1 MDLQRDQN
9 LERRNNYLS
18 KLYIQLFNLI
28 FFNGYKDA
36 SKCVHLKFM
45 FSEKATKID
54 ETITT
59 DLTLCGKCQIVGE
72 DFFNFYGLIR
82 KHKLYNSNFITFNDP
97 YFPTSQ
103 SEIKGN

>member
-1 MDLQRDQN
+1 MCKVGSNRVSPFQRWIFQTFAYLTRVGKQES
-9 LERRNNYLS
+9 LEQIHVV
-18 KLYIQLFNLI
+18 KFI
-28 FFNGYKDA
+28 FFR
-36 SKCVHLKFM
+36 
-45 FSEKATKID
+45 KATKID
-54 ETITT
+54 EIITT

-97 YFPTSQ
+97 YFPISQ